1 MVVSPRLPQNE
12 IYKDNYIVQVDDW
25 GKEVGGVIM
34 DLLSDI
40 DMLQLVK
47 DQQDSDYN
55 TRYSVKAVADY
66 ICSKL

>member
-1 MVVSPRLPQNE
+1 MIQQNTQSV
-12 IYKDNYIVQVDDW
+12 YTDDW
-25 GKEVGGVIM
+25 VNDTGNVIV

-55 TRYSVKAVADY
+55 TRYSVKAVAEF

>member
-1 MVVSPRLPQNE
+1 
-12 IYKDNYIVQVDDW
+12 
-25 GKEVGGVIM
+25 M
-34 DLLSDI
+34 DLVSDL